1 MPFGNEDE
9 APRPPKGHM
18 MGEDLSSLSVHELEA
33 RIALMQREIERLEQE
48 IAAKSAQKAAAD
60 LIFGGGRPR

>member
-1 MPFGNEDE
+1 MAFGSEDE
-9 APRPPKGHM
+9 APRPLKGHTI
-18 MGEDLSSLSVHELEA
+18 GEDLASLSVHELEA
-33 RIALMQREIERLEQE
+33 RIALMRREIERLQQE